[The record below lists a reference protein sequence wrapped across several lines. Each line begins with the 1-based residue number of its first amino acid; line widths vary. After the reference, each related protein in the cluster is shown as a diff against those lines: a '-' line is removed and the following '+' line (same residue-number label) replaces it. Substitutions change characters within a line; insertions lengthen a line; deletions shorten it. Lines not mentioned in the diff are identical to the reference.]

1 MVWPLPYLN
10 LDSASVSNSKLSRS
24 LSANIRSSP
33 NQTIGTHVNRGKLF
47 SFMGIDSAA
56 GHQRSIFILSS
67 VVDPKLFFSD
77 PDPTF
82 QEISDPDPISDP
94 T

>member
-1 MVWPLPYLN
+1 MVVILMECLWN
-10 LDSASVSNSKLSRS
+10 AASYYYGNGILVGSKASNGMLTYHYVK
-24 LSANIRSSP
+24 
-33 NQTIGTHVNRGKLF
+33 
-47 SFMGIDSAA
+47 
-56 GHQRSIFILSS
+56 SS

-82 QEISDPDPISDP
+82 QEIPDPDLISDP